1 MVTGTAKGASLVLA
15 ALYMAGTLPCLRILE
30 LVSGTLLAFLLH
42 ANYLPGLGAGL
53 VGESRAQG
61 APSSQQKRKVSR
73 SRTGGMRI
81 PRNTPLAIFLPV
93 TQGLGMVPQK
103 ASKIAILASRKEL
116 RGEANPRSIWC
127 DNCII

>member
-15 ALYMAGTLPCLRILE
+15 ALYMVGTLPCLRILE

-42 ANYLPGLGAGL
+42 ANYLPGLEAGR

-61 APSSQQKRKVSR
+61 APPPAEREGFQKQKWQHALVFPGTRPSY
-73 SRTGGMRI
+73 I
-81 PRNTPLAIFLPV
+81 LPV
-93 TQGLGMVPQK
+93 TQGLGMVLQK

>member
-42 ANYLPGLGAGL
+42 ANYLPGLGAGW

-61 APSSQQKRKVSR
+61 GPPSRNR
-73 SRTGGMRI
+73 RFPEAELAACTRI
-81 PRNTPLAIFLPV
+81 PKNTPLAIFLPV